1 MQFGETKI
9 TKDQVYH
16 QRPISIWNVN
26 GDNVV
31 TSKLVKTKINS
42 KYLIGYLDKVIKPLV
57 LIVPKMSECNK
68 TFKLK
73 DRDKDKNNKLMSFHI
88 DSEKLLEKYET
99 TWTKIEGLKVIELIS
114 LQFYHERYIKCKT
127 RTYGDNV
134 YTNTR
139 ALNAPEDDI
148 ECRSFTVFSIKNKYY
163 LQVNINN
170 HAYKIASKEIADY
183 LHDNPFED

>member
-16 QRPISIWNVN
+16 KRPISIWNVN

-88 DSEKLLEKYET
+88 DSEKLLEKYEI

-148 ECRSFTVFSIKNKYY
+148 ECRYFTVFSIKNKYY

>member
-16 QRPISIWNVN
+16 KRPISIWNVN

>member
-9 TKDQVYH
+9 TKDQLCYK
-16 QRPISIWNVN
+16 RPISIWNVN

-73 DRDKDKNNKLMSFHI
+73 DGDK
-88 DSEKLLEKYET
+88 
-99 TWTKIEGLKVIELIS
+99 W
-114 LQFYHERYIKCKT
+114 
-127 RTYGDNV
+127 
-134 YTNTR
+134 
-139 ALNAPEDDI
+139 
-148 ECRSFTVFSIKNKYY
+148 
-163 LQVNINN
+163 
-170 HAYKIASKEIADY
+170 
-183 LHDNPFED
+183 